1 MVTGEDPTVQVKY
14 VDTAEGGLWV
24 TWRWQDALDEPR
36 LWGVPPPLPALD
48 AWRRAVPRP
57 SDGEPVRDA
66 LRRSWAVLGDVEQ
79 ETALTGALTA
89 ALVPPRL
96 GAELEHRFAQGL
108 RPHVRVQA
116 SPALAAVPWEALRI
130 DDGERLVHRCDVSVL
145 LPASIRRSPA
155 RVPSPVRPGGP
166 VVATVDPVVPGGVAG
181 LEPVLRRAEPL
192 VEAVLA
198 RHGDRLRGAP
208 AEAPVRPRTS
218 RTQLREHLA
227 DAARYLYVGHVTAGA
242 YALGTGLHL
251 TDGPEAAGR
260 APLVDGVH
268 RPLLAADI
276 ALDGWTAPARVALVG
291 CSSGADTAYADP
303 TGLVAAFTARGAE
316 HVTATRWTL
325 PTDTGLEVIAGVTG
339 IDAFARAVVAVDA
352 AHEAADPVAA
362 LNAWQREQADA
373 WERTGEAA
381 FSPIVWAAFGTA
393 WNDRGLPLEPLEV
406 PG

>member
-1 MVTGEDPTVQVKY
+1 M
-14 VDTAEGGLWV
+14 A
-24 TWRWQDALDEPR
+24 PR
-36 LWGVPPPLPALD
+36 
-48 AWRRAVPRP
+48 RPRP

-130 DDGERLVHRCDVSVL
+130 DDSERLVHRCDVSVL

-198 RHGDRLRGAP
+198 RHGDRLRAH
-208 AEAPVRPRTS
+208 RPRHPS
-218 RTQLREHLA
+218 
-227 DAARYLYVGHVTAGA
+227 
-242 YALGTGLHL
+242 
-251 TDGPEAAGR
+251 
-260 APLVDGVH
+260 
-268 RPLLAADI
+268 
-276 ALDGWTAPARVALVG
+276 APARAARSFASTSPTPPAT
-291 CSSGADTAYADP
+291 CTSGT
-303 TGLVAAFTARGAE
+303 
-316 HVTATRWTL
+316 
-325 PTDTGLEVIAGVTG
+325 
-339 IDAFARAVVAVDA
+339 
-352 AHEAADPVAA
+352 
-362 LNAWQREQADA
+362 
-373 WERTGEAA
+373 
-381 FSPIVWAAFGTA
+381 
-393 WNDRGLPLEPLEV
+393 
-406 PG
+406 